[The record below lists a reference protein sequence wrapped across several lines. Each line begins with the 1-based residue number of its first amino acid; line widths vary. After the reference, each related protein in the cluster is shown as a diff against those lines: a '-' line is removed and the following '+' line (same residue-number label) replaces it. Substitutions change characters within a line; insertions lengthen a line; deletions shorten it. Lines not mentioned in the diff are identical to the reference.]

1 MVAAADVLAEIVG
14 ENDIADLHGLDR
26 NDLVDAVTAAVEGIP
41 DERGQCVD
49 VCIEALRAAFA
60 ELRRRR
66 VEEFAG
72 ERALICTCFGVSEEA
87 IESLIAR
94 NRPTSVDEVT
104 AACRAGGGCGS
115 CRMLIQ
121 EMLDAREIP

>member
-26 NDLVDAVTAAVEGIP
+26 NGLVDAVAAAVEGIP

-72 ERALICTCFGVSEEA
+72 ERALICTCFGVSEET